1 MTTTTLSRVPDAA
14 RRGARRGFTL
24 VEVLISSSL
33 AAFILTGV
41 LTCFL
46 FLGRSG
52 ANIQNYSDMD
62 GQARRG
68 LEQFAQDI
76 RQASSITWN
85 GPSDVT
91 LIVDSQYIRYYYS
104 TTAPSGSSL
113 TGNFLY
119 RTAPSGTA
127 PSIPASPPLSTL
139 VLSGITAPVARTSD
153 TDTACTP
160 LFRAYDING
169 NQLKYLEY
177 ASPSATDLTNG
188 GKTTKQ
194 LQIALEAARVSRT
207 AARATNLVLSARYIL
222 RNKQVTA

>member
-1 MTTTTLSRVPDAA
+1 MTTTTLSPARDAM
-14 RRGARRGFTL
+14 RRDRRGFTL

-41 LTCFL
+41 MTCFL

-52 ANIQNYSDMD
+52 ANIQNYNDME
-62 GQARRG
+62 GQSRRA
-68 LEQFAQDI
+68 LEQFAQDV

-85 GPSDVT
+85 SSTDVT
-91 LIVDSQYIRYYYS
+91 LIVDSQYVRYYYS
-104 TTAPSGSSL
+104 STAPSGSSL

-119 RTAPSGTA
+119 RTAPSGTS
-127 PSIPASPPLSTL
+127 PEIPASPPLSTL
-139 VLSGITAPVARTSD
+139 QLSGITTFTFKAYTITGTEI
-153 TDTACTP
+153 TD
-160 LFRAYDING
+160 F
-169 NQLKYLEY
+169 
-177 ASPSATDLTNG
+177 SSATALTNA

-194 LQIALEAARVSRT
+194 LQISLEAARTSRT